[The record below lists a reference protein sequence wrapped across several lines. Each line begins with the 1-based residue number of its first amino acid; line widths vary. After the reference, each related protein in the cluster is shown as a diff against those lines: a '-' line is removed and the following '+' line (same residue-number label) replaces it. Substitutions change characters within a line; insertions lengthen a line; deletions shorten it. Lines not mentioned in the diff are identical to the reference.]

1 MAILVCGG
9 AGYIGSHCVA
19 SLLESGMDTVIIDD
33 LSKGHVE
40 AIKGGRFYQGD
51 LNDCEFVR
59 GVFAREKIE
68 AVVHFAAFSLV
79 GESVEKPGKYFT
91 NNIGASLSLLEAM
104 AEFGV
109 KHIIFSST
117 AATYGEPDKTPIEE
131 TDPQI
136 PTNPYGESKLCVE
149 KILKWFGNAYG
160 IRYCALRYFNV
171 AGAYPDGS
179 IGEDHRPETHLIPIV
194 LEAALGKRQGITVY
208 GTDYPTPDGTCI
220 RDYVHVC
227 DLVDGHLKALEYL
240 QKGGESA
247 AFNLGIGKGF
257 SVREIIDAAR
267 KVTGRNFLV
276 VEGTRRA
283 GDPAILIASGEKAMR
298 VLGWQPKHTGVET
311 IIADAW
317 RWHSKKG
324 SYTK

>member
-1 MAILVCGG
+1 MAILVTGG

-19 SLLESGMDTVIIDD
+19 ALLAQGIDTVVIDD

-40 AIKGGRFYQGD
+40 ALKGGRFYQGN
-51 LNDCEFVR
+51 LNDRDFVN
-59 GVFAREKIE
+59 GVFDSEKIE
-68 AVVHFAAFSLV
+68 AVIHFAAFSLV
-79 GESVEKPGKYFT
+79 GESVGNPGKYFT
-91 NNIGASLSLLEAM
+91 NNIGVSLSVLEAM
-104 AEFGV
+104 AAHNV

-131 TDPQI
+131 TDPTV
-136 PTNPYGESKLCVE
+136 PTNPYGESKLAVE
-149 KILKWFGNAYG
+149 KILRWFENAYG

-171 AGAYPDGS
+171 AGALPDGS

-194 LEAALGKRQGITVY
+194 LEAAAGKRPSVTVY

-227 DLVDGHLKALEYL
+227 DLVDGHLKALDYL
-240 QKGGESA
+240 RAGGASA

-257 SVREIIDAAR
+257 SVREIIDAAKR
-267 KVTGRNFLV
+267 VTKRDIPV
-276 VEGTRRA
+276 VLGQRRA
-283 GDPAILIASGEKAMR
+283 GDPAVLIASGQKAMS
-298 VLGWQPKHTGVET
+298 VLGWKPCYTNVEA

-317 RWHSKKG
+317 RWHSGKG
-324 SYTK
+324 AYER